1 MLFLPGKP
9 RLFNS
14 GSWQEG
20 REVTESLPLGLRFP
34 SLVPGS
40 CQQGSL
46 RGWVMTSRSLE
57 QPWSVVPA
65 GPGSGGVHSEESQQ
79 LWLTMEA
86 SSRDAGGVTYKTRP
100 WARLGCGL
108 PTLDVDYHPNT
119 WVSQS
124 LDSSYDGLV
133 LTLPLTFMPM
143 VIPSHCQKL
152 QPLPVNFLLS
162 TLSLTLVLQLQQLFN
177 PPTLTIHWSFP
188 SCRCISVS
196 QVFFTWPYRITAI
209 SPF

>member
-162 TLSLTLVLQLQQLFN
+162 TSLLHSSFNSNNSSTHQLWQSTDPSPLVA
-177 PPTLTIHWSFP
+177 
-188 SCRCISVS
+188 VS
-196 QVFFTWPYRITAI
+196 QCLRFSLPGHRESQPI